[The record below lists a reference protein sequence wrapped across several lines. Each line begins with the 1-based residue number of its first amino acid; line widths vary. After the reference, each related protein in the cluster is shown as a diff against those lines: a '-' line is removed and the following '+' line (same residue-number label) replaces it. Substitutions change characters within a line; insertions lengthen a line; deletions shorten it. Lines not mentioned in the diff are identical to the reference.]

1 MKNDK
6 IALLKDLMEEA
17 KTKINAF
24 SLPGLEFR
32 RWVFE
37 NNPTI
42 EYGTLRE
49 LEKEYDVELPEEYK
63 IYLTEIGNGG
73 SQPLCG
79 MFSVEESLA
88 FNRLSELDVRSLPDT
103 ELVRHYRSM
112 YFYEDEDKYYTKDCL
127 SDFESNT
134 FGQKVTFDDYF
145 DDSDY
150 FRDYEIV
157 FPEYAKLKFNFEK
170 DKNYWKYFECI
181 RTHVLVFCYQD
192 DYFKGELAI
201 VLDGKH
207 KDEVVYLMSE
217 GGVTVTYTNKTF
229 LEWLTGFYSH
239 AMKKCTLGNN
249 GKPYVRYI
257 FFLT

>member
-1 MKNDK
+1 M
-6 IALLKDLMEEA
+6 
-17 KTKINAF
+17 
-24 SLPGLEFR
+24 
-32 RWVFE
+32 
-37 NNPTI
+37 
-42 EYGTLRE
+42 
-49 LEKEYDVELPEEYK
+49 
-63 IYLTEIGNGG
+63 
-73 SQPLCG
+73 
-79 MFSVEESLA
+79 
-88 FNRLSELDVRSLPDT
+88 
-103 ELVRHYRSM
+103 
-112 YFYEDEDKYYTKDCL
+112 
-127 SDFESNT
+127 
-134 FGQKVTFDDYF
+134 TFDDYF

-150 FRDYEIV
+150 FRNYEIV
-157 FPEYAKLKFNFEK
+157 FPEYAKLKFNYEK
-170 DKNYWKYFECI
+170 DRNYWKYFECI